1 MKAVIDRVEGELAV
15 LLLGDKGE
23 FRLNFPLS
31 LLPEG
36 VKEGDIMSIS
46 IERDL
51 AATEQTKERVSGL
64 MDKLKKKSQGKTG
77 IIRDP
82 EVK

>member
-15 LLLGDKGE
+15 LLLGDESIK
-23 FRLNFPLS
+23 LNILLS
-31 LLPEG
+31 LLPAG
-36 VKEGDIMSIS
+36 CREGDILNMSF
-46 IERDL
+46 ERDVVG
-51 AATEQTKERVSGL
+51 TEQAKEKVSGL

-82 EVK
+82 K

>member
-23 FRLNFPLS
+23 FKLNLPLS

-36 VKEGDIMSIS
+36 CKEGDVLNIS
-46 IERDL
+46 IERDS
-51 AATEQTKERVSGL
+51 AATDQAKERVTDL
-64 MDKLKKKSQGKTG
+64 MEKLKKKGQGGTG
-77 IIRDP
+77 MIRGP
-82 EVK
+82 

>member
-23 FRLNFPLS
+23 FKLNFPLS
-31 LLPEG
+31 LLPDECR
-36 VKEGDIMSIS
+36 EGDVLNIS
-46 IERDL
+46 IERDP
-51 AATEQTKERVSGL
+51 AATEQAKERVSSL

-82 EVK
+82 K